1 MNNCEDRFAR
11 CSEIIQ
17 RLNGMDDTFFQK
29 LAESKEVYEEII
41 RIIIGDENIC
51 IAWVQTQKY
60 LRNCGKRSVILDA
73 IGMSTSDCYYCI
85 EMEKS
90 DKHNHQKR
98 VRYNAS
104 NVDTMVTEQGISFE
118 ELPEVYS
125 IYLSKKDFIK
135 KKRTCYRI
143 HRIVENDM
151 DILHNGQHEIY
162 VNSQINDGSICAEL
176 MQYLKNTDPTEIHP
190 AFPKTVARVRY
201 LKLQQGGLKEM
212 CELVE
217 KYAREVAAEAAA
229 AEAERTDRKTV
240 VKMFKNGAS
249 LEFVSACIERFSL
262 DELNKIRMES
272 LN

>member
-1 MNNCEDRFAR
+1 
-11 CSEIIQ
+11 
-17 RLNGMDDTFFQK
+17 MDDTFFQK
-29 LAESKEVYEEII
+29 LVESKEVYEEIM

-118 ELPEVYS
+118 ELPE
-125 IYLSKKDFIK
+125 
-135 KKRTCYRI
+135 
-143 HRIVENDM
+143 
-151 DILHNGQHEIY
+151 
-162 VNSQINDGSICAEL
+162 
-176 MQYLKNTDPTEIHP
+176 
-190 AFPKTVARVRY
+190 FPKTVARVRY

-212 CELVE
+212 CELLE

-229 AEAERTDRKTV
+229 TEAERTDRKTV

-262 DELNKIRMES
+262 DELNKLQMES

>member
-29 LAESKEVYEEII
+29 LVESKEVYEEII

-51 IAWVQTQKY
+51 ITWVQTQKY

-104 NVDTMVTEQGISFE
+104 NVNTGQIFKITARRTERN
-118 ELPEVYS
+118 V
-125 IYLSKKDFIK
+125 
-135 KKRTCYRI
+135 RI
-143 HRIVENDM
+143 GRKICT
-151 DILHNGQHEIY
+151 
-162 VNSQINDGSICAEL
+162 GSC
-176 MQYLKNTDPTEIHP
+176 
-190 AFPKTVARVRY
+190 
-201 LKLQQGGLKEM
+201 
-212 CELVE
+212 C
-217 KYAREVAAEAAA
+217 
-229 AEAERTDRKTV
+229 
-240 VKMFKNGAS
+240 
-249 LEFVSACIERFSL
+249 
-262 DELNKIRMES
+262 
-272 LN
+272 